1 VGGQGGEAGGGDG
14 GVGRTLR
21 QGSYTIVCKCIRM
34 AHTVSGRLPPD
45 LLRELDSLGKRAGK
59 TRSEIL
65 RDVVRRGVAAERLER
80 ALEAYRHRQV
90 SLGRAS
96 ELAGLPVTVFIEELR
111 RAGILRDYHAD
122 ELRSDLEWAGQA

>member
-1 VGGQGGEAGGGDG
+1 
-14 GVGRTLR
+14 
-21 QGSYTIVCKCIRM
+21 M

-45 LLRELDSLGKRAGK
+45 LLRELDALGKRAGK

-80 ALEAYRHRQV
+80 ALEAYRLRQV

-96 ELAGLPVTVFIEELR
+96 ELAGVPITVFIDELR
-111 RAGILRDYHAD
+111 RAGILRDYHTED
-122 ELRSDLEWAGQA
+122 LRRDLEWAGQA